1 MNTIPGSC
9 SDTIPG
15 TTWVCTS
22 SAALLQATRG
32 PWSCGSCY
40 AQKRRKLLWRRLNKW
55 GPTLKW
61 SCHKFTIQEARLK
74 YNIYIYADVGI
85 SLAPSFQ
92 ARPALSGCKWQSN
105 SLKMAAHISA
115 VTRNPLLAL
124 LAQYSSKINSIM
136 SRISHD
142 FDFKLSATAFA
153 TTPVPCCSKLTQ
165 QVDAPRQSFLYAFQ
179 L

>member
-1 MNTIPGSC
+1 MTPSLGRLGSARQAPHFC
-9 SDTIPG
+9 KQLGGLDPVDHVTPKNAESCFGEGWING
-15 TTWVCTS
+15 AQRWNGRVIS
-22 SAALLQATRG
+22 SQF
-32 PWSCGSCY
+32 
-40 AQKRRKLLWRRLNKW
+40 RKHDW
-55 GPTLKW
+55 
-61 SCHKFTIQEARLK
+61 
-74 YNIYIYADVGI
+74 NIYIYADVGI